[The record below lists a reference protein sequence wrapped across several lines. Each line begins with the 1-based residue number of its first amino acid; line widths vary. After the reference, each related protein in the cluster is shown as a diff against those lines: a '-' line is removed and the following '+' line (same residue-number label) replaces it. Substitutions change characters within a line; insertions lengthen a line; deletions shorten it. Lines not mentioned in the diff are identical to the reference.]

1 MKWID
6 AAALHMRR
14 PGNFSYVDSYQPN
27 TAPPTGRR
35 AGGRN
40 SIQYVRASNVQGR
53 YNKGS
58 EAFSSLNPDYF
69 ELSWMSTSEQDL
81 YRDPSRDWDTI
92 IAWNHIFCGDP
103 FGVNHAPGWINNTRS
118 QWWDWQ
124 IWIKKKS
131 TGQWVE
137 IGKSD
142 EWGGVPVSPNFVF
155 EDYSYTWQD
164 FRTESNGYQSA
175 RLMYDPNAPYA
186 NEGVTYWAYHGFA
199 VKRRF
204 PDFGVSMDDVADV
217 VISAKHSLVIHNPT
231 LKDDRDFTR
240 YSLAIGADWYGN
252 PKAPGNPGL
261 GTSYHKFATAKWPQ
275 FEYCIYHT
283 TVEASIRSSYPSVF
297 LNASDSLGEGSVLP
311 PDPDPENPPPEP
323 PGPAPTRGNW
333 FAVLSSGVGNWQP
346 ATAPT
351 GDTVPAWGQ
360 SVRLLPVAG
369 VAFSYQA
376 AVASGSPAPTYSKV
390 SGPSWASVSSG
401 GLVTG
406 TPTVAGV
413 DTPLVI
419 RATNSA
425 GTTDE
430 TFLIEVLAAA
440 VAPNITTTTLPAA
453 IFGAL
458 YNQIIGITG
467 GEPITLALHAGTLPT
482 GLSLVGRS
490 ITGTPTNA
498 AQAGTFNIT
507 LRATNAGGTDDQALT
522 LLYSA
527 ASEAPVVTTT
537 SLAAGTVG
545 TAYSQTLTATGAT
558 PITWSV
564 TGALPP
570 GLSRSGASISGT
582 PTAPGAWQIT
592 ATATNAFGSA
602 SRVLTISA
610 VAAAQVARR
619 TSPWAKWLKR

>member
-1 MKWID
+1 
-6 AAALHMRR
+6 
-14 PGNFSYVDSYQPN
+14 
-27 TAPPTGRR
+27 
-35 AGGRN
+35 
-40 SIQYVRASNVQGR
+40 
-53 YNKGS
+53 
-58 EAFSSLNPDYF
+58 
-69 ELSWMSTSEQDL
+69 
-81 YRDPSRDWDTI
+81 
-92 IAWNHIFCGDP
+92 
-103 FGVNHAPGWINNTRS
+103 
-118 QWWDWQ
+118 
-124 IWIKKKS
+124 
-131 TGQWVE
+131 
-137 IGKSD
+137 
-142 EWGGVPVSPNFVF
+142 
-155 EDYSYTWQD
+155 
-164 FRTESNGYQSA
+164 
-175 RLMYDPNAPYA
+175 
-186 NEGVTYWAYHGFA
+186 
-199 VKRRF
+199 
-204 PDFGVSMDDVADV
+204 
-217 VISAKHSLVIHNPT
+217 
-231 LKDDRDFTR
+231 
-240 YSLAIGADWYGN
+240 
-252 PKAPGNPGL
+252 
-261 GTSYHKFATAKWPQ
+261 
-275 FEYCIYHT
+275 
-283 TVEASIRSSYPSVF
+283 
-297 LNASDSLGEGSVLP
+297 
-311 PDPDPENPPPEP
+311 
-323 PGPAPTRGNW
+323 
-333 FAVLSSGVGNWQP
+333 
-346 ATAPT
+346 
-351 GDTVPAWGQ
+351 
-360 SVRLLPVAG
+360 
-369 VAFSYQA
+369 
-376 AVASGSPAPTYSKV
+376 
-390 SGPSWASVSSG
+390 
-401 GLVTG
+401 VTG